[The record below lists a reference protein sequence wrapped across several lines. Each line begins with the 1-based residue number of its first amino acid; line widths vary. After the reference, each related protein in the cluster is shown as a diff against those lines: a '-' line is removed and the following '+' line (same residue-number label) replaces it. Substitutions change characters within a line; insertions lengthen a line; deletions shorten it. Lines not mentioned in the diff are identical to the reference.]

1 MLFVLEEK
9 DNDIARKLSEYLDK
23 ITSFSKDKN
32 LKFDLEKTLINSVQS
47 NIEGLLFKIKN
58 IMQNKNK
65 DNKLDDKEYVKNI
78 IKEIFKKIA
87 PTFSR
92 SVIPSLAH
100 YNTNIDNE
108 YKEINETFIEIYK
121 ESHYIN
127 FEKFFENINSKKN
140 VIYTLSKITENIF
153 ANEKN
158 IKNKFGLFN
167 IGNTIIKYLQ
177 SINNEN
183 KLISILKSLIIA
195 DNKKMLIIKFTENDL
210 DKINSI
216 NYIIKDFQIDNPI
229 LNEKIIIFIIYLKRQ
244 SKKAKLKNFIL
255 DLIPFINFE
264 IHQIFIDNL
273 QENQA

>member
-1 MLFVLEEK
+1 M
-9 DNDIARKLSEYLDK
+9 
-23 ITSFSKDKN
+23 
-32 LKFDLEKTLINSVQS
+32 QS
-47 NIEGLLFKIKN
+47 SQL
-58 IMQNKNK
+58 Q
-65 DNKLDDKEYVKNI
+65 
-78 IKEIFKKIA
+78 
-87 PTFSR
+87 
-92 SVIPSLAH
+92 
-100 YNTNIDNE
+100 
-108 YKEINETFIEIYK
+108 
-121 ESHYIN
+121 
-127 FEKFFENINSKKN
+127 
-140 VIYTLSKITENIF
+140 YTLSKITENIF

-183 KLISILKSLIIA
+183 KLISILKSLINA

-264 IHQIFIDNL
+264 IHQIFIDDL

>member
-183 KLISILKSLIIA
+183 KLISILKSLINA

-264 IHQIFIDNL
+264 IHQIFIDDL
-273 QENQA
+273 QEYQA

>member
-1 MLFVLEEK
+1 
-9 DNDIARKLSEYLDK
+9 
-23 ITSFSKDKN
+23 
-32 LKFDLEKTLINSVQS
+32 
-47 NIEGLLFKIKN
+47 
-58 IMQNKNK
+58 MQNKNK

-108 YKEINETFIEIYK
+108 YKEINKTFIEIYK

-153 ANEKN
+153 ANEKD

-167 IGNTIIKYLQ
+167 IRNTIIKYLQ

-183 KLISILKSLIIA
+183 KLISILKSLINA

-264 IHQIFIDNL
+264 IHQIFIDDL